1 VEELMKK
8 LLIKNG
14 RVIDPAN
21 QIDNTLDVLIENGK
35 IAQIDKKI
43 TDNKAD
49 IIDATRLIVAPGF
62 IDMHVHLREPG
73 REDKETIKTGSW
85 AAAAGGFTSIA
96 CMPNTNPVNDNESV
110 TEFILNQAK
119 KEAVVNIFPIAAVTK
134 GSKGEELSE
143 IGGLKQAG
151 AVALSDDGLPVS
163 NSRIMRRILEYSK
176 MFNLVIIN
184 HCEDLN
190 LANEGVMHEGYYS
203 TFLGLR
209 GIPAVSEEVMVAR
222 DLILTDLT
230 GGNYHIAHLSTKG
243 SLELLIQAKKK
254 KLNATAEIT
263 PHHFTLTDGNLT
275 NYDTNYKMK
284 PPLRSKEDV
293 KALIKGIKDGY
304 IDVIATDHAP
314 HLYDEK
320 NVEFDYAP
328 FGIIGLETAVPLILD
343 KLFFKEKIDLNRII
357 SMLTINPARILRID
371 RGTLSIGAKADITI
385 LNLNKIHTI
394 NADQFFSKSRNT
406 PFNGMKLKGSV
417 EMTLVNGKLVWNA
430 KELKLTAK

>member
-1 VEELMKK
+1 MKK

-21 QIDNTLDVLIENGK
+21 QIDNTLDVLIENDK

-49 IIDATRLIVAPGF
+49 IIDATRLIVTPGF

-85 AAAAGGFTSIA
+85 AAAAGGFTSVA

-119 KEAVVNIFPIAAVTK
+119 KEAVVNVFPIAAVTK
-134 GSKGEELSE
+134 SSQGEELSE

-163 NSRIMRRILEYSK
+163 NSRIMRRVLEYSK

-209 GIPAVSEEVMVAR
+209 GIPAASEEVMVAR

-243 SLELLIQAKKK
+243 ALELFMQAKKK
-254 KLNATAEIT
+254 KLNVTAEVT
-263 PHHFTLTDGNLT
+263 PHHFTLTDENLT
-275 NYDTNYKMK
+275 TYDTNYKMK

-343 KLFFKEKIDLNRII
+343 KLFFKAKIDLNRII
-357 SMLTINPARILRID
+357 SMLTVNPARILRIE

-385 LNLNKIHTI
+385 LNLNKIHTT
-394 NADQFFSKSRNT
+394 NADQFLSKSKNT

-430 KELKLTAK
+430 KERKLTAK

>member
-1 VEELMKK
+1 MKK

-21 QIDNTLDVLIENGK
+21 QVDNTLDVLIENDK

-73 REDKETIKTGSW
+73 REDKENIKTGSW

-134 GSKGEELSE
+134 GSQGEELSE

-190 LANEGVMHEGYYS
+190 LANKGVMHEGYYS
-203 TFLGLR
+203 TFLGLE
-209 GIPAVSEEVMVAR
+209 GIPAASEEVMVAR

-243 SLELLIQAKKK
+243 ALELLMQAKKK
-254 KLNATAEIT
+254 KLNVTAEIT

-275 NYDTNYKMK
+275 TYDTNYKMK

-328 FGIIGLETAVPLILD
+328 FGILGLETAVPLVLD

-394 NADQFFSKSRNT
+394 NANQFLSKSRNT
-406 PFNGMKLKGSV
+406 PFNGMKLKGNV

-430 KELKLTAK
+430 KERKLTTK

>member
-1 VEELMKK
+1 MKK

-21 QIDNTLDVLIENGK
+21 KIDDTLDILIENDK
-35 IAQIDKKI
+35 IAGINKQISDS
-43 TDNKAD
+43 KAD

-73 REDKETIKTGSW
+73 REDKETIQTGSW

-96 CMPNTNPVNDNESV
+96 CMPNTDPINDNESV

-134 GSKGEELSE
+134 GSQGEELSE

-163 NSRIMRRILEYSK
+163 NSRVMRRALEYSK
-176 MFNLVIIN
+176 MFNLVVIN

-190 LANEGVMHEGYYS
+190 LSDKGVMHEGYYS
-203 TFLGLR
+203 TLTGLR
-209 GIPAVSEEVMVAR
+209 GIPAASEEVMIAR
-222 DLILTDLT
+222 DITLVGFT

-243 SLELLIQAKKK
+243 ALELLVQAKKK
-254 KLNATAEIT
+254 MLNVTAEVT
-263 PHHFTLTDGNLT
+263 PHHFTLTDESLIT
-275 NYDTNYKMK
+275 YDTNYKMK

-304 IDVIATDHAP
+304 IDAIATDHAP

-343 KLFFKEKIDLNRII
+343 KLFFNAKIDLNSII

-371 RGTLSIGAKADITI
+371 KGTLSIGAKADITI
-385 LNLNKIHTI
+385 LNLNKIQTI
-394 NADQFFSKSRNT
+394 NADQFLSKSRNT

-417 EMTLVNGKLVWNA
+417 EMTIVNGKLVWNA
-430 KELKLTAK
+430 KEGKLIAK

>member
-1 VEELMKK
+1 MKK

-14 RVIDPAN
+14 RLIDPAN
-21 QIDNTLDVLIENGK
+21 HIDDTLDILIENDK
-35 IAQIDKKI
+35 IAAINKKI
-43 TDNKAD
+43 SDSKAD

-62 IDMHVHLREPG
+62 IDIHAHLREPG
-73 REDKETIKTGSW
+73 REDKETIQTGSW

-96 CMPNTNPVNDNESV
+96 CMPNTDPVNDNESV

-134 GSKGEELSE
+134 GSQGEELSE
-143 IGGLKQAG
+143 IGGLKLAG

-163 NSRIMRRILEYSK
+163 NSRVMRRALEYSK

-190 LANEGVMHEGYYS
+190 LSDEGVMHEGYYS
-203 TFLGLR
+203 TLTGLK
-209 GIPAVSEEVMVAR
+209 GIPAASEEVMIAR
-222 DLILTDLT
+222 DINLVGLT

-243 SLELLIQAKKK
+243 ALEQLVQAKRK
-254 KLNATAEIT
+254 KLTVTAEVT
-263 PHHFTLTDGNLT
+263 PHHFTLTDESLIT
-275 NYDTNYKMK
+275 YDTNYKMK

-304 IDVIATDHAP
+304 IDAIATDHAP

-328 FGIIGLETAVPLILD
+328 FGIIGLETAVPLVLD
-343 KLFFKEKIDLNRII
+343 KLFFKAKIDLNNII

-385 LNLNKIHTI
+385 LNLNKIQTI
-394 NADQFFSKSRNT
+394 NADQFLSKSRNT
-406 PFNGMKLKGSV
+406 PFNGIKLKGSV
-417 EMTLVNGKLVWNA
+417 EMTIVNGKLVWNA
-430 KELKLTAK
+430 KERKLITK